1 MRIAG
6 LIRDSLANGQGVRDV
21 VFAQGCEHHCEG
33 CHNPHTWNTKAG
45 KVTSVFTI
53 VDMLADSP
61 NDVTISGGEPMLQW
75 SSLELLTYLLYNQSH
90 KHSWLY
96 TGFTFD
102 EVPMKFWK
110 ELSDNGVTVVVDGKF
125 EKDKA
130 DASLRF
136 RGSSN
141 QRLIDLKKSVECGEV
156 VLWEEC
162 HEEGME
168 SNKG

>member
-6 LIRDSLANGQGVRDV
+6 LIRDSLANGEGVRDV
-21 VFAQGCEHHCEG
+21 VFVQGCEHHCEG

-61 NDVTISGGEPMLQW
+61 NDVTISGGEPLLQW
-75 SSLELLTYLLYNQSH
+75 SSLSLLTYLLYHKSG

-130 DASLRF
+130 DASLSY

-156 VLWEEC
+156 VLWEETLC
-162 HEEGME
+162 
-168 SNKG
+168 